1 MGFTLE
7 IFLMKCHFY
16 VSIDALKMFE
26 INLKYLLFYPTN
38 FILEM
43 SLFNVLG

>member
-16 VSIDALKMFE
+16 VSTDALKMFE
-26 INLKYLLFYPTN
+26 INLKYLLFYSIN
-38 FILEM
+38 FILQM
-43 SLFNVLG
+43 ALFNVLG